1 MKLIYPKLF
10 TAFVFAIWSMV
21 TLTAQDP
28 GIQVPQGFKATVVA
42 DNLGK
47 ARAIAIRDNGDMYV
61 SLNEDV
67 DLNYL
72 IALRDTD
79 GDGKMDV
86 VKYFGELG
94 SLVKSIQIYNGY
106 LYAGATT
113 QVVRYKLTAGELLP
127 QSLPEVIITG
137 FPTPRSHRSKNID
150 FDDQGNLYLSAGA
163 PSNSCQELDRTEGSP
178 GKMPC
183 EELGWGAGIWRFD
196 AETLN
201 QKQLEDGELI
211 ATGIRNAVGIDWDP
225 VKKELYAVSNGR
237 DNLIQNWG
245 QFYNERESAEKPAEQ
260 FQLIRKG
267 MDFGWPY
274 AYYDQER
281 EAHMINPE
289 YGGDGKTETQEG
301 LYDKPIYAFPGHWA
315 PVGLQFYNA
324 DQFPAK
330 YKGGAFIVF
339 HGSWNRAPLP
349 QQGYNVVF
357 VPFEGKYPSGE
368 YEEFATGFKGTE
380 MLMTP
385 ASATYRP
392 TGITVAQD
400 GSLYLSEDNTG
411 RIWKVEYT
419 GEMASTTRVIN
430 KTTAASP
437 TRGVDSEIALDPN
450 GQKLYT
456 QYCMACHQVDGS
468 GVPNIQPSLIGSAK
482 LSDDTHILKLML
494 LGSDWIEE
502 REYNNVMTTFSY
514 LSDSDIATILNYSKA
529 RFAKTSPTITAK
541 AVANMRASLNP

>member
-1 MKLIYPKLF
+1 MKQIYPMRFIGLF
-10 TAFVFAIWSMV
+10 FALWSSV
-21 TLTAQDP
+21 ALVAQEP
-28 GIQVPQGFKATVVA
+28 GIQVPPGFKATVVA
-42 DNLGK
+42 DKLGK

-61 SLNEDV
+61 SLNEHV

-79 GDGKMDV
+79 GDGVMDV
-86 VKYFGELG
+86 TKYFGELG
-94 SLVKSIQIYNGY
+94 SLVKSIRIYNGY

-113 QVVRYKLTAGELLP
+113 QVVRYKLSDSELLP
-127 QSLPEVIITG
+127 QSLPEVIVSG

-150 FDDQGNLYLSAGA
+150 FDDEGNLYVAAGA

-183 EELGWGAGIWRFD
+183 DELAWGAGIWKFD

-225 VKKELYAVSNGR
+225 IKGELYTVSNGR

-245 QFYNERESAEKPAEQ
+245 QFFNERESAEKPAEE
-260 FQLIRKG
+260 FQLVRKG

-274 AYYDQER
+274 VYYDQER
-281 EAHMINPE
+281 EAHMVNPE
-289 YGGDGKTETQEG
+289 YGGDGTIKVKEG

-324 DQFPAK
+324 DQFPEK
-330 YKGGAFIVF
+330 YKGGAFVVF

-357 VPFEGKYPSGE
+357 VPFVGKYPSGQ
-368 YEEFATGFKGTE
+368 YEEFATGFKGTNR
-380 MLMTP
+380 LMTP

-392 TGITVAQD
+392 TGITVAPD

-411 RIWKVEYT
+411 RIWKIEYT
-419 GEMASTTRVIN
+419 GETVAATSSSGKAVMTTTSNTVEN
-430 KTTAASP
+430 
-437 TRGVDSEIALDPN
+437 EIAQDPK
-450 GQKLYT
+450 GHTLYN
-456 QYCMACHQVDGS
+456 QYCMACHQIDGS
-468 GVPNIQPSLIGSAK
+468 GVPSIQPSLIGSAK
-482 LSDDTHILKLML
+482 LSDDTHLLKLML
-494 LGSDWIEE
+494 LGSEWIEE
-502 REYNNVMTTFSY
+502 REYNNVMTTFSF
-514 LSDSDIATILNYSKA
+514 LSDSDIATILNYNKA
-529 RFAKTSPTITAK
+529 RFAKSPPTITSET
-541 AVANMRASLNP
+541 VAQMRANLNQ